1 MTNAINQNQGCLT
14 GILRLFG
21 VKPEPAHTPPSVETI
36 ETPVTATVESLPY
49 RVRDDFLSPTEL
61 SFYRV
66 LASVVSNRAV
76 ICPKV
81 GLAEIFFVARPHE
94 NQTYRN
100 RILQK
105 HLDFLLCDPKSMRP
119 VLGIELDD
127 SSHARS
133 DRQARDKFVDQAF
146 EAAKLPLIRV
156 PAQYS
161 YNTNELS
168 AQLTQ
173 YLGAMTPSPAVPAET
188 APPPVSKATTADA
201 PLCPKCGVTM
211 IVRTVARGEH
221 QGKQFYG
228 CPNYP
233 RCREML
239 PLKAQARG

>member
-1 MTNAINQNQGCLT
+1 MTNAVNQNQGCLT
-14 GILRLFG
+14 AILRLFG
-21 VKPEPAHTPPSVETI
+21 VKPKPTHTPPSVEITG
-36 ETPVTATVESLPY
+36 TPVTVVVESLPY
-49 RVRDDFLSPTEL
+49 RVRDDFLSPAEL

-66 LASVVSNRAV
+66 LASVVSNRAI

-94 NQTYRN
+94 NQNYRN
-100 RILQK
+100 RIIQK
-105 HLDFLLCDPKSMRP
+105 HLDFLLCDPKSMHP

-133 DRQARDKFVDQAF
+133 DRQARDEFVDKAF
-146 EAAKLPLIRV
+146 EAAKLPLIHV

-161 YNTNELS
+161 YNTHELS
-168 AQLTQ
+168 AHLAKC
-173 YLGAMTPSPAVPAET
+173 LGETTSSPAFSAET
-188 APPPVSKATTADA
+188 ASSPASKATTLDA
-201 PLCPKCGVTM
+201 PLCPKCGVPM
-211 IVRTVARGEH
+211 VVRAVARGEH

-239 PLKAQARG
+239 PLKAQAPS